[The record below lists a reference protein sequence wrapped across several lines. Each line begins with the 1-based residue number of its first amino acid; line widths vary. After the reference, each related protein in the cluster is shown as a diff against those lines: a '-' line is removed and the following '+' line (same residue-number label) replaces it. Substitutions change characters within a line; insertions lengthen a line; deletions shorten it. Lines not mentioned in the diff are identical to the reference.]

1 MRRTTMA
8 SVAEQ
13 TISVSEAAERLGIT
27 TEEAYELVFARRLRT
42 VETATGRRVV
52 PIEAL
57 GQLRGQQ
64 ESADEPV

>member
-1 MRRTTMA
+1 MA

-13 TISVSEAAERLGIT
+13 TISVSEAAERLGIS
-27 TEEAYELVFARRLRT
+27 TEDAYELVFARRLRT

-52 PIEAL
+52 PVGAL
-57 GQLRGQQ
+57 DQFRTQQ